1 MIVKRNYAEANY
13 IEMLRKRIAKCEAP
27 KEGSEDEYLKTFSL
41 EIHPLVK
48 GFAEAT

>member
-13 IEMLRKRIAKCEAP
+13 IEMLRKRIVKCEAP
-27 KEGSEDEYLKTFSL
+27 KEDSEEEYLKTFSQV
-41 EIHPLVK
+41 IFDLVK